1 MKRPDGEGQGH
12 ADGPNE
18 NGAVSVVEK
27 LIHKVEP
34 HFEEG
39 GKFHR
44 LYYAFD
50 MMKSMNFSLPTRTQ
64 DGVHIRDGIDVRRMM
79 FTVIIA
85 LIPALLYGI
94 YNVGYQ
100 TLLEPGTVSGAVP
113 IGQAFWVGLLKMV
126 PILAVTYVVGG
137 VWEAVFAV
145 VRKHE
150 VSEGFLVTGLLVP
163 LIVPPT
169 IPLWQLAIAT
179 SFGVV
184 IGKEIFGGTG
194 MNIFNPALVVRAFL
208 FFAYP
213 AQISGD
219 RVWVALDGY
228 AAASPLAVVAEGAE
242 MPIVDML
249 AAQGV
254 TWWNSFIG
262 LIPGSIGETSTL
274 AILLGIGL
282 LLITGVGSWR
292 IMLSMLAGGVLM
304 AGILNLAAPHPGHFL
319 ALPIHY
325 HLTLGGFAFGLAF
338 MATDPVSAAATDTG
352 KLIYGF
358 LCGVLSIL
366 VRILNPA
373 FPEGVMLAIL
383 FMNMFAPLIDHF
395 VVRSNIKKR
404 LARAAVPATAAA
416 RLTE

>member
-1 MKRPDGEGQGH
+1 MQQLLKGLLERVEPLFEKGGKL
-12 ADGPNE
+12 
-18 NGAVSVVEK
+18 EK
-27 LIHKVEP
+27 LYP
-34 HFEEG
+34 A
-39 GKFHR
+39 
-44 LYYAFD
+44 YDAFATLA
-50 MMKSMNFSLPTRTQ
+50 FVLPNRTEA
-64 DGVHIRDGIDVRRMM
+64 GAHIRDDFDSKRMM
-79 FTVIIA
+79 VTVIFA
-85 LIPALLYGI
+85 LIPCTLVGI
-94 YNVGYQ
+94 FNVGFQ
-100 TLLEPGTVSGAVP
+100 RLLAMGVEPAFAPAVVQGLIRFLP
-113 IGQAFWVGLLKMV
+113 ILIVTYAVGL
-126 PILAVTYVVGG
+126 G
-137 VWEAVFAV
+137 WEFLFAV
-145 VRKHE
+145 IRRHE
-150 VSEGFLVTGLLVP
+150 VSEGFLVSGFLVA

-169 IPLWQLAIAT
+169 IPLWQLAVAT
-179 SFGVV
+179 TFGVI

-219 RVWVALDGY
+219 RVWVAVDGY

-242 MPIVDML
+242 APIVDVL

-292 IMLSMLAGGVLM
+292 IMVSMLVGGVLM
-304 AGILNLAAPHPGHFL
+304 AAILNLAAPHPGHFL

-325 HLTLGGFAFGLAF
+325 HLTLGGFAFGLAY

-395 VVRSNIKKR
+395 VVRGNVKKR
-404 LARAAVPATAAA
+404 LARAAVPATADA
-416 RLTE
+416 RVGE

>member
-1 MKRPDGEGQGH
+1 MQQLLKGLLERIEPLFEKGGKL
-12 ADGPNE
+12 
-18 NGAVSVVEK
+18 EK
-27 LIHKVEP
+27 LYP
-34 HFEEG
+34 A
-39 GKFHR
+39 
-44 LYYAFD
+44 YDAFATLA
-50 MMKSMNFSLPTRTQ
+50 FVLPNRTEA
-64 DGVHIRDGIDVRRMM
+64 GAHIRDDFDSKRMM
-79 FTVIIA
+79 VTVILA
-85 LIPALLYGI
+85 LIPCTLVGI
-94 YNVGYQ
+94 YNIGLQ
-100 TLLEPGTVSGAVP
+100 RLLAMGVEPALAPALVQGLIRFLP
-113 IGQAFWVGLLKMV
+113 ILIVTYAVGL
-126 PILAVTYVVGG
+126 G
-137 VWEAVFAV
+137 WEFLFAV
-145 VRKHE
+145 VRRHE
-150 VSEGFLVTGLLVP
+150 VSEGFLVSGFLVA
-163 LIVPPT
+163 LIVPPS
-169 IPLWQLAIAT
+169 IPLWQLAVAT
-179 SFGVV
+179 TFGVI

-416 RLTE
+416 QLTE

>member
-1 MKRPDGEGQGH
+1 MQQLLKGLLERIEPLFEKGGKL
-12 ADGPNE
+12 
-18 NGAVSVVEK
+18 EK
-27 LIHKVEP
+27 LYP
-34 HFEEG
+34 A
-39 GKFHR
+39 
-44 LYYAFD
+44 YDAFATLA
-50 MMKSMNFSLPTRTQ
+50 FVLPNRTEA
-64 DGVHIRDGIDVRRMM
+64 GAHIRDDFDSKRMM
-79 FTVIIA
+79 VTVILA
-85 LIPALLYGI
+85 LIPCTLVGI
-94 YNVGYQ
+94 YNIGLQ
-100 TLLEPGTVSGAVP
+100 RLLAMGVEPAFAPALVQGLIRFLP
-113 IGQAFWVGLLKMV
+113 ILIVTYAVGL
-126 PILAVTYVVGG
+126 G
-137 VWEAVFAV
+137 WEFLFAV
-145 VRKHE
+145 VRRHE
-150 VSEGFLVTGLLVP
+150 VSEGFLVSGFLVA
-163 LIVPPT
+163 LIVPPS
-169 IPLWQLAIAT
+169 IPLWQLAVAT
-179 SFGVV
+179 TFGVI

-228 AAASPLAVVAEGAE
+228 ASASPLALVAEGAQ

-416 RLTE
+416 QLTE

>member
-1 MKRPDGEGQGH
+1 MQQLLKGLLERIEPLFEKGGKL
-12 ADGPNE
+12 
-18 NGAVSVVEK
+18 EK
-27 LIHKVEP
+27 LYP
-34 HFEEG
+34 A
-39 GKFHR
+39 
-44 LYYAFD
+44 YDAFATLA
-50 MMKSMNFSLPTRTQ
+50 FVLPNRTEA
-64 DGVHIRDGIDVRRMM
+64 GAHIRDDFDSKRMM
-79 FTVIIA
+79 VTVILA
-85 LIPALLYGI
+85 LIPCTLVGI
-94 YNVGYQ
+94 YNIGLQ
-100 TLLEPGTVSGAVP
+100 RLLAMGVEPALAPALVQGLIRFLP
-113 IGQAFWVGLLKMV
+113 ILIVTYAVGL
-126 PILAVTYVVGG
+126 G
-137 VWEAVFAV
+137 WEFLFAV
-145 VRKHE
+145 VRRHE
-150 VSEGFLVTGLLVP
+150 VSEGFLVSGFLVA
-163 LIVPPT
+163 LIVPPS
-169 IPLWQLAIAT
+169 IPLWQLAVAT
-179 SFGVV
+179 TFGVI

-404 LARAAVPATAAA
+404 LARAAVPAPAAA
-416 RLTE
+416 AVTE

>member
-1 MKRPDGEGQGH
+1 MQQLLKGLLERIEPLFEKGGKL
-12 ADGPNE
+12 
-18 NGAVSVVEK
+18 EK
-27 LIHKVEP
+27 LYP
-34 HFEEG
+34 A
-39 GKFHR
+39 
-44 LYYAFD
+44 YDAFATLA
-50 MMKSMNFSLPTRTQ
+50 FVLPNRTEA
-64 DGVHIRDGIDVRRMM
+64 GAHIRDDFDSKRMM
-79 FTVIIA
+79 VTVILA
-85 LIPALLYGI
+85 LIPCTLVGI
-94 YNVGYQ
+94 YNIGLQ
-100 TLLEPGTVSGAVP
+100 RLLAMGVEPAFAPALVQGLIRFLP
-113 IGQAFWVGLLKMV
+113 ILIVTYAVGL
-126 PILAVTYVVGG
+126 G
-137 VWEAVFAV
+137 WEFLFAV
-145 VRKHE
+145 VRRHE
-150 VSEGFLVTGLLVP
+150 VSEGFLVSGFLVA
-163 LIVPPT
+163 LIVPPS
-169 IPLWQLAIAT
+169 IPLWQLAVAT
-179 SFGVV
+179 TFGVI

-228 AAASPLAVVAEGAE
+228 AAASPLAVVAEGAQ

-404 LARAAVPATAAA
+404 LARAPVPAPAAVQ
-416 RLTE
+416 LTE

>member
-1 MKRPDGEGQGH
+1 MQQLLKGLLER
-12 ADGPNE
+12 
-18 NGAVSVVEK
+18 
-27 LIHKVEP
+27 VEP
-34 HFEEG
+34 LFEKG
-39 GKFHR
+39 GKLER
-44 LYYAFD
+44 LYPAYDAFATLA
-50 MMKSMNFSLPTRTQ
+50 FVLPNRTRS
-64 DGVHIRDGIDVRRMM
+64 GSHIRDDFDSKRMM
-79 FTVIIA
+79 ITVIIA
-85 LIPALLYGI
+85 LIPPTLVGI
-94 YNVGYQ
+94 FNVGYQ
-100 TLLEPGTVSGAVP
+100 RLLAAGVEVTFLAAAAQGLLRFLP
-113 IGQAFWVGLLKMV
+113 ILIVTYAVGL
-126 PILAVTYVVGG
+126 G
-137 VWEAVFAV
+137 WEFLFAV
-145 VRKHE
+145 IRRHE
-150 VSEGFLVTGLLVP
+150 VSEGFLVSGFLIA

-169 IPLWQLAIAT
+169 IPWWQLAIAT
-179 SFGVV
+179 TFGVV

-228 AAASPLAVVAEGAE
+228 SAATPLAVVAEGAE
-242 MPIVDML
+242 APIVDVL

-292 IMLSMLAGGVLM
+292 IMLSMLVGGVVMGAVLQ
-304 AGILNLAAPHPGHFL
+304 LAAPHPGHFM
-319 ALPIHY
+319 ALPVHY
-325 HLTLGGFAFGLAF
+325 HLTLGGFAFGLAY
-338 MATDPVSAAATDTG
+338 MATDPVSAAATDAG
-352 KLIYGF
+352 KWIYGF
-358 LCGVLSIL
+358 LVGVLSIL

-395 VVRSNIKKR
+395 VVRGNIKQR
-404 LARAAVPATAAA
+404 LARAAVAAPEPAQVS
-416 RLTE
+416 E

>member
-1 MKRPDGEGQGH
+1 MQQLLKGLLERIEPLFEKGGKL
-12 ADGPNE
+12 
-18 NGAVSVVEK
+18 EK
-27 LIHKVEP
+27 LYP
-34 HFEEG
+34 A
-39 GKFHR
+39 
-44 LYYAFD
+44 YDAFATLA
-50 MMKSMNFSLPTRTQ
+50 FVLPNRTEA
-64 DGVHIRDGIDVRRMM
+64 GAHIRDDFDSKRMM
-79 FTVIIA
+79 VTVILA
-85 LIPALLYGI
+85 LIPCTLVGI
-94 YNVGYQ
+94 YNIGLQ
-100 TLLEPGTVSGAVP
+100 RLLAMGVEPALAPALVQGLIRFLP
-113 IGQAFWVGLLKMV
+113 ILIVTYAVGL
-126 PILAVTYVVGG
+126 G
-137 VWEAVFAV
+137 WEFLFAV
-145 VRKHE
+145 VRRHE
-150 VSEGFLVTGLLVP
+150 VSEGFLVSGFLVA
-163 LIVPPT
+163 LIVPPS
-169 IPLWQLAIAT
+169 IPLWQLAVAT
-179 SFGVV
+179 TFGVI

-228 AAASPLAVVAEGAE
+228 AAASPLAVVAEGAQ

-404 LARAAVPATAAA
+404 LARAPVPAPAAVQ
-416 RLTE
+416 LTE

>member
-1 MKRPDGEGQGH
+1 MQQLLKGLLERIEPLFEKGGKL
-12 ADGPNE
+12 
-18 NGAVSVVEK
+18 EK
-27 LIHKVEP
+27 LYP
-34 HFEEG
+34 A
-39 GKFHR
+39 
-44 LYYAFD
+44 YDAFATLA
-50 MMKSMNFSLPTRTQ
+50 FVLPNRTEA
-64 DGVHIRDGIDVRRMM
+64 GAHIRDDFDSKRMM
-79 FTVIIA
+79 VTVILA
-85 LIPALLYGI
+85 LIPCTLVGI
-94 YNVGYQ
+94 YNIGLQ
-100 TLLEPGTVSGAVP
+100 RLLAMGVEPAFAPALVQGLIRFLP
-113 IGQAFWVGLLKMV
+113 ILIVTYAVGL
-126 PILAVTYVVGG
+126 G
-137 VWEAVFAV
+137 WEFLFAV
-145 VRKHE
+145 VRRHE
-150 VSEGFLVTGLLVP
+150 VSEGFLVSGFLVA
-163 LIVPPT
+163 LIVPPS
-169 IPLWQLAIAT
+169 IPLWQLAVAT
-179 SFGVV
+179 TFGVI

-228 AAASPLAVVAEGAE
+228 ASASPLALVAEGAQ

-404 LARAAVPATAAA
+404 LARAAVPAPAAA
-416 RLTE
+416 QLTE

>member
-1 MKRPDGEGQGH
+1 MKRPDGNGSGHEGS
-12 ADGPNE
+12 P
-18 NGAVSVVEK
+18 VSVVDK

-100 TLLEPGTVSGAVP
+100 TLLEPGTTSTVVP
-113 IGQAFWVGLLKMV
+113 IGEAFWVGLLKIL

-137 VWEAVFAV
+137 VWEMVFAI

-194 MNIFNPALVVRAFL
+194 MNIFNPALVIRAFL

-213 AQISGD
+213 VYISGD
-219 RVWVALDGY
+219 LVWVADGRT
-228 AAASPLAVVAEGAE
+228 AATPLALIAEGALQTGDVLDE
-242 MPIVDML
+242 L
-249 AAQGV
+249 TAAGF
-254 TWWNSFIG
+254 TWWNMFIG
-262 LIPGSIGETSTL
+262 SIPGSIGETSAL
-274 AILLGIGL
+274 AILLGGL
-282 LLITGVGSWR
+282 LLVATGVGSWR
-292 IMLSMLAGGVLM
+292 VMLSMLLGGISM
-304 AGILNLAAPHPGHFL
+304 ALLLNLVAPSPASFA
-319 ALPIHY
+319 ALPAHY
-325 HLTLGGFAFGLAF
+325 HLVMGGFAFGLVY
-338 MATDPVSAAATDTG
+338 MATDPVSAAATNTG
-352 KLIYGF
+352 KWIYGAIV
-358 LCGVLSIL
+358 GALSIL
-366 VRILNPA
+366 VRTLNPA
-373 FPEGVMLAIL
+373 YPEGVMLAIL
-383 FMNMFAPLIDHF
+383 FMNMFAPLIDHY
-395 VVRSNIKKR
+395 VVKANMRRR
-404 LARAAVPATAAA
+404 LARAAQ
-416 RLTE
+416 

>member
-1 MKRPDGEGQGH
+1 MID
-12 ADGPNE
+12 
-18 NGAVSVVEK
+18 K
-27 LIHKVEP
+27 LIHKAEA

-44 LYYAFD
+44 LYYVFD
-50 MMKSMNFSLPTRTQ
+50 MLKSMHFSLPTRTQ
-64 DGVHIRDGIDVRRMM
+64 GGVHIRDGIDVRRMM
-79 FTVIIA
+79 ATVIIA
-85 LIPALLYGI
+85 LIPPLLYGM
-94 YNVGYQ
+94 YNIGFQNLVA
-100 TLLEPGTVSGAVP
+100 LGTDPAAVP
-113 IGQAFWVGLLKMV
+113 IGRAFGIGLLKML

-137 VWEAVFAV
+137 AWEALFAV

-228 AAASPLAVVAEGAE
+228 SAASPLAVVAEGAE
-242 MPIVDML
+242 APIVDVL
-249 AAQGV
+249 AAQGM

-292 IMLSMLAGGVLM
+292 IMLSMLIGGVVM

-325 HLTLGGFAFGLAF
+325 HLTLGGFAFGLAY
-338 MATDPVSAAATDTG
+338 MATDPVSAAATDMG
-352 KLIYGF
+352 KWIYGF
-358 LCGVLSIL
+358 LVGVLSIL
-366 VRILNPA
+366 VRIINPA

-395 VVRSNIKKR
+395 VVRSNVKKR
-404 LARAAVPATAAA
+404 LARAPVATPVGAPVA
-416 RLTE
+416 E

>member
-1 MKRPDGEGQGH
+1 MQQLLKGLLERIEPLFEKGGKL
-12 ADGPNE
+12 
-18 NGAVSVVEK
+18 EK
-27 LIHKVEP
+27 LYP
-34 HFEEG
+34 A
-39 GKFHR
+39 
-44 LYYAFD
+44 YDAFATLA
-50 MMKSMNFSLPTRTQ
+50 FVLPNRTEA
-64 DGVHIRDGIDVRRMM
+64 GAHIRDDFDSKRMM
-79 FTVIIA
+79 VTVILA
-85 LIPALLYGI
+85 LIPCTLVGI
-94 YNVGYQ
+94 YNIGLQ
-100 TLLEPGTVSGAVP
+100 RLLAMGVEPAFAPALVQGLIRFLP
-113 IGQAFWVGLLKMV
+113 ILIVTYAVGL
-126 PILAVTYVVGG
+126 G
-137 VWEAVFAV
+137 WEFLFAV
-145 VRKHE
+145 VRRHE
-150 VSEGFLVTGLLVP
+150 VSEGFLVSGFLVA
-163 LIVPPT
+163 LIVPPS
-169 IPLWQLAIAT
+169 IPLWQLAVAT
-179 SFGVV
+179 TFGVI

-228 AAASPLAVVAEGAE
+228 ASASPLALVAEGAE

-404 LARAAVPATAAA
+404 LARAAVPAPAAA
-416 RLTE
+416 QLTE

>member
-1 MKRPDGEGQGH
+1 MKRSDGQDPRHEEGST
-12 ADGPNE
+12 
-18 NGAVSVVEK
+18 SVIDK

-64 DGVHIRDGIDVRRMM
+64 EGVHIRDGIDVRRMM
-79 FTVIIA
+79 ATVIIA

-100 TLLEPGTVSGAVP
+100 TLLEPGATSGAVP
-113 IGQAFWVGLLKMV
+113 VGQAFWVGLLKML

-137 VWEAVFAV
+137 VWETVFAV

-194 MNIFNPALVVRAFL
+194 MNIFNPALVIRAFL

-213 AQISGD
+213 VQISGD
-219 RVWVALDGY
+219 LVWVADART
-228 AAASPLAVVAEGAE
+228 AATPLAVIAEGAQTAPDVVAE
-242 MPIVDML
+242 L
-249 AAQGV
+249 TAAGF
-254 TWWNSFIG
+254 TWWNMFVGS
-262 LIPGSIGETSTL
+262 IPGSIGETSTL
-274 AILLGIGL
+274 AIILGAL
-282 LLITGVGSWR
+282 LLVATGVGSWR
-292 IMLSMLAGGVLM
+292 VMLSMLAGGIVM
-304 AGILNLAAPHPGHFL
+304 ALLLNLVAPSPASFA
-319 ALPIHY
+319 ALPAHY
-325 HLTLGGFAFGLAF
+325 HLVMGGFAFGLVY
-338 MATDPVSAAATDTG
+338 MATDPVSAAATNTG
-352 KLIYGF
+352 KWIYGAIV
-358 LCGVLSIL
+358 GALSIL
-366 VRILNPA
+366 VRTINPA
-373 FPEGVMLAIL
+373 YPEGVMLAIL
-383 FMNMFAPLIDHF
+383 FMNMFAPLIDHY
-395 VVRSNIKKR
+395 VVKANMRRR
-404 LARAAVPATAAA
+404 LARAAQ
-416 RLTE
+416 

>member
-1 MKRPDGEGQGH
+1 VQQLLKGLLERIEPLFEKGGKL
-12 ADGPNE
+12 
-18 NGAVSVVEK
+18 EK
-27 LIHKVEP
+27 LYP
-34 HFEEG
+34 A
-39 GKFHR
+39 
-44 LYYAFD
+44 YDAFATLA
-50 MMKSMNFSLPTRTQ
+50 FVLPNRTEA
-64 DGVHIRDGIDVRRMM
+64 GAHIRDDFDSKRMM
-79 FTVIIA
+79 VTVILA
-85 LIPALLYGI
+85 LIPCTLVGI
-94 YNVGYQ
+94 YNIGLQ
-100 TLLEPGTVSGAVP
+100 RLLAMGVEPALAPALVQGLIRFLP
-113 IGQAFWVGLLKMV
+113 ILIVTYAVGL
-126 PILAVTYVVGG
+126 G
-137 VWEAVFAV
+137 WEFLFAV
-145 VRKHE
+145 VRRHE
-150 VSEGFLVTGLLVP
+150 VSEGFLVSGFLVA
-163 LIVPPT
+163 LIVPPS
-169 IPLWQLAIAT
+169 IPLWQLAVAT
-179 SFGVV
+179 TFGVI

-304 AGILNLAAPHPGHFL
+304 AGILNLAAPDPGHFL

-416 RLTE
+416 QLTE

>member
-1 MKRPDGEGQGH
+1 MQQSLKELLERIEPLFEK
-12 ADGPNE
+12 
-18 NGAVSVVEK
+18 GAKLEK
-27 LIHKVEP
+27 LYP
-34 HFEEG
+34 A
-39 GKFHR
+39 
-44 LYYAFD
+44 YDAFATLA
-50 MMKSMNFSLPTRTQ
+50 FVLPNRTHA
-64 DGVHIRDGIDVRRMM
+64 GAHIRDDFDSKRMM
-79 FTVIIA
+79 VTVIFA
-85 LIPALLYGI
+85 LIPCTLVGIFNIGFQRLLAMG
-94 YNVGYQ
+94 V
-100 TLLEPGTVSGAVP
+100 EPAFAPAVVQGLIRFLP
-113 IGQAFWVGLLKMV
+113 ILIVTYAVGL
-126 PILAVTYVVGG
+126 G
-137 VWEAVFAV
+137 WEFLFAV
-145 VRKHE
+145 IRRHE
-150 VSEGFLVTGLLVP
+150 VSEGFLVSGFLVA
-163 LIVPPT
+163 LIVPPS
-169 IPLWQLAIAT
+169 IPLWQLAVAT
-179 SFGVV
+179 TFGVI

-242 MPIVDML
+242 APIVDVL

-292 IMLSMLAGGVLM
+292 IMVSMLVGGVLM

-325 HLTLGGFAFGLAF
+325 HLTLGGFAFGLAY

-366 VRILNPA
+366 VRIINPA

-395 VVRSNIKKR
+395 VVRGNVKKR
-404 LARAAVPATAAA
+404 LARAVVPAAAQA
-416 RLTE
+416 QVPEAQGTE

>member
-1 MKRPDGEGQGH
+1 M
-12 ADGPNE
+12 
-18 NGAVSVVEK
+18 SVIDK

-79 FTVIIA
+79 ATVIIA

-100 TLLEPGTVSGAVP
+100 TLLEPGATSGAVP
-113 IGQAFWVGLLKMV
+113 VGQAFWVGLLKML

-137 VWEAVFAV
+137 AWEALFAV

-194 MNIFNPALVVRAFL
+194 MNIFNPALVIRAFL

-213 AQISGD
+213 VQISGD
-219 RVWVALDGY
+219 LVWVADGRT
-228 AAASPLAVVAEGAE
+228 AATPLAVIAEGALE
-242 MPIVDML
+242 TGDVVTEL
-249 AAQGV
+249 TAAGF
-254 TWWNSFIG
+254 TWWNMFVGS
-262 LIPGSIGETSTL
+262 IPGSIGETSAL
-274 AILLGIGL
+274 AILLGGVL
-282 LLITGVGSWR
+282 LAAAGVGSWR
-292 IMLSMLAGGVLM
+292 VMLSMLLGGIAM
-304 AGILNLAAPHPGHFL
+304 ALLLNLVAPSPASFA
-319 ALPIHY
+319 ALPAHY
-325 HLTLGGFAFGLAF
+325 HLVMGGFAFGLVY
-338 MATDPVSAAATDTG
+338 MATDPVSAAATNTG
-352 KLIYGF
+352 KWIYGAIV
-358 LCGVLSIL
+358 GALSIL
-366 VRILNPA
+366 VRTINPA
-373 FPEGVMLAIL
+373 YPEGVMLAIL
-383 FMNMFAPLIDHF
+383 FMNMFAPLIDHY
-395 VVRSNIKKR
+395 VVKANMRRR
-404 LARAAVPATAAA
+404 LARAAQ
-416 RLTE
+416 

>member
-1 MKRPDGEGQGH
+1 MQQLLKGLLQRVEPLFEKGGKL
-12 ADGPNE
+12 
-18 NGAVSVVEK
+18 EK
-27 LIHKVEP
+27 LYP
-34 HFEEG
+34 A
-39 GKFHR
+39 
-44 LYYAFD
+44 YDAFATLA
-50 MMKSMNFSLPTRTQ
+50 FVLPNRTHA
-64 DGVHIRDGIDVRRMM
+64 GAHIRDDFDSKRMM
-79 FTVIIA
+79 VTVIFA
-85 LIPALLYGI
+85 LIPCTLVGI
-94 YNVGYQ
+94 FNIGYQ
-100 TLLEPGTVSGAVP
+100 RLLAECGVLGADVCAMGVSFTFVQAVVQGLIRFLP
-113 IGQAFWVGLLKMV
+113 ILIVTYAVGL
-126 PILAVTYVVGG
+126 G
-137 VWEAVFAV
+137 WEFLFAV
-145 VRKHE
+145 IRRHE
-150 VSEGFLVTGLLVP
+150 VSEGFLVSGFLVA
-163 LIVPPT
+163 LIVPPS
-169 IPLWQLAIAT
+169 IPLWQLAVAT
-179 SFGVV
+179 TFGVI

-228 AAASPLAVVAEGAE
+228 ASASPLAVVAEGAE
-242 MPIVDML
+242 APIVDVL

-254 TWWNSFIG
+254 TWLNSFVG

-282 LLITGVGSWR
+282 LLVTGVGSWR

-325 HLTLGGFAFGLAF
+325 HLTLGGFAFGLAY

-395 VVRSNIKKR
+395 VVRSNVKKR
-404 LARAAVPATAAA
+404 LARAVVPAAANA
-416 RLTE
+416 RVTE

>member
-1 MKRPDGEGQGH
+1 
-12 ADGPNE
+12 
-18 NGAVSVVEK
+18 VSVVEK

-44 LYYAFD
+44 LYYVFD
-50 MMKSMNFSLPTRTQ
+50 MLKSMNFSLPTRTQ

-79 FTVIIA
+79 ATVIIA

-100 TLLEPGTVSGAVP
+100 TLLEPGATSGAVP
-113 IGQAFWVGLLKMV
+113 VGQAFWVGLLKML

-194 MNIFNPALVVRAFL
+194 MNIFNPALVIRAFL

-213 AQISGD
+213 VQISGD
-219 RVWVALDGY
+219 LVWVADGRT
-228 AAASPLAVVAEGAE
+228 AATPLAVIAEGALE
-242 MPIVDML
+242 TGDVVTEL
-249 AAQGV
+249 TAAGF
-254 TWWNSFIG
+254 TWWNMFVGS
-262 LIPGSIGETSTL
+262 IPGSIGETSAL
-274 AILLGIGL
+274 AILLGGVL
-282 LLITGVGSWR
+282 LAAAGVGSWR
-292 IMLSMLAGGVLM
+292 VMLSMLLGGIAM
-304 AGILNLAAPHPGHFL
+304 ALLLNLVAPSPASFA
-319 ALPIHY
+319 ALPAHY
-325 HLTLGGFAFGLAF
+325 HLVMGGFAFGLVY
-338 MATDPVSAAATDTG
+338 MATDPVSAAATNTG
-352 KLIYGF
+352 KWIYGAIV
-358 LCGVLSIL
+358 GALSIL
-366 VRILNPA
+366 VRTINPA
-373 FPEGVMLAIL
+373 YPEGVMLAIL
-383 FMNMFAPLIDHF
+383 FMNMFAPLIDHY
-395 VVRSNIKKR
+395 VVKANMRRR
-404 LARAAVPATAAA
+404 LARAAQ
-416 RLTE
+416 

>member
-1 MKRPDGEGQGH
+1 MQQLLKELLERIEPLFEK
-12 ADGPNE
+12 
-18 NGAVSVVEK
+18 GAKLEK
-27 LIHKVEP
+27 LYP
-34 HFEEG
+34 A
-39 GKFHR
+39 
-44 LYYAFD
+44 YDAFATLA
-50 MMKSMNFSLPTRTQ
+50 FVLPNRTHA
-64 DGVHIRDGIDVRRMM
+64 GAHIRDDFDSKRMM
-79 FTVIIA
+79 VTVIFA
-85 LIPALLYGI
+85 LIPCTLVGIFNIGFQRLLAMG
-94 YNVGYQ
+94 V
-100 TLLEPGTVSGAVP
+100 EPAFAPAVIQGLIRFLP
-113 IGQAFWVGLLKMV
+113 ILIVTYAVGL
-126 PILAVTYVVGG
+126 G
-137 VWEAVFAV
+137 WEFLFAV
-145 VRKHE
+145 IRRHE
-150 VSEGFLVTGLLVP
+150 VSEGFLVSGFLVA
-163 LIVPPT
+163 LIVPPS
-169 IPLWQLAIAT
+169 IPLWQLAVAT
-179 SFGVV
+179 TFGVI

-242 MPIVDML
+242 APIVDVL

-292 IMLSMLAGGVLM
+292 IMVSMLVGGVLM

-325 HLTLGGFAFGLAF
+325 HLTLGGFAFGLAY

-366 VRILNPA
+366 VRIINPA

-395 VVRSNIKKR
+395 VVRGNVKKR
-404 LARAAVPATAAA
+404 LARAVVPAAAQA
-416 RLTE
+416 QVPEAHADTE

>member
-1 MKRPDGEGQGH
+1 MQQLLKGLLER
-12 ADGPNE
+12 
-18 NGAVSVVEK
+18 
-27 LIHKVEP
+27 VEP
-34 HFEEG
+34 LFEKG
-39 GKFHR
+39 GK
-44 LYYAFD
+44 LEKMYPAYDAFATLA
-50 MMKSMNFSLPTRTQ
+50 FVLPNRTHA
-64 DGVHIRDGIDVRRMM
+64 GAHIRDDFDSKRMM
-79 FTVIIA
+79 VTVIFA
-85 LIPALLYGI
+85 LIPCTLVGI
-94 YNVGYQ
+94 FNIGFQRMLAMGV
-100 TLLEPGTVSGAVP
+100 EPAFAPAMVQGLIRFLP
-113 IGQAFWVGLLKMV
+113 ILIVTYAVGL
-126 PILAVTYVVGG
+126 G
-137 VWEAVFAV
+137 WEFLFAV
-145 VRKHE
+145 IRRHE
-150 VSEGFLVTGLLVP
+150 VSEGFLVSGFLVA
-163 LIVPPT
+163 LIVPPS
-169 IPLWQLAIAT
+169 IPLWQLAVAT
-179 SFGVV
+179 TFGVI

-219 RVWVALDGY
+219 RVWVAMDGY

-242 MPIVDML
+242 APIVDVL

-292 IMLSMLAGGVLM
+292 IMVSMLAGGVLM

-325 HLTLGGFAFGLAF
+325 HLTLGGFAFGLAY

-395 VVRSNIKKR
+395 VVRSNVKKR
-404 LARAAVPATAAA
+404 LARATVPATADAPV
-416 RLTE
+416 TE

>member
-1 MKRPDGEGQGH
+1 MKRPDGEGPGH
-12 ADGPNE
+12 EDGPNENGPNE
-18 NGAVSVVEK
+18 NGAVSVIDK

-64 DGVHIRDGIDVRRMM
+64 EGVHIRDGIDVRRMM

-85 LIPALLYGI
+85 LIPPLLYGI
-94 YNVGYQ
+94 YNLGYQ
-100 TLLEPGTVSGAVP
+100 TLLEPGTVSGAIP
-113 IGQAFWVGLLKMV
+113 IGQAFWIGLLKMV

-137 VWEAVFAV
+137 VWETVFAV

-194 MNIFNPALVVRAFL
+194 MNIFNPALVIRAFL

-213 AQISGD
+213 VQISGD
-219 RVWVALDGY
+219 LVWVADART
-228 AAASPLAVVAEGAE
+228 AATPLAVIAEGAQTAPDVVAE
-242 MPIVDML
+242 L
-249 AAQGV
+249 TAAGF
-254 TWWNSFIG
+254 TWWNMFVGS
-262 LIPGSIGETSTL
+262 IPGSIGETSTL
-274 AILLGIGL
+274 AIILGAL
-282 LLITGVGSWR
+282 LLVATGVGSWR
-292 IMLSMLAGGVLM
+292 VMLSMLAGGIVM
-304 AGILNLAAPHPGHFL
+304 ALLLNLVAPSPASFA
-319 ALPIHY
+319 ALPAHY
-325 HLTLGGFAFGLAF
+325 HLVMGGFAFGLVY
-338 MATDPVSAAATDTG
+338 MATDPVSAAATNTG
-352 KLIYGF
+352 KWIYGAIV
-358 LCGVLSIL
+358 GALSIL
-366 VRILNPA
+366 VRTINPA
-373 FPEGVMLAIL
+373 YPEGVMLAIL
-383 FMNMFAPLIDHF
+383 FMNMFAPLIDHY
-395 VVRSNIKKR
+395 VVKANMRRR
-404 LARAAVPATAAA
+404 LARAAQ
-416 RLTE
+416 

>member
-1 MKRPDGEGQGH
+1 MQQLLKGLLERVEPLFEKGGKL
-12 ADGPNE
+12 
-18 NGAVSVVEK
+18 EK
-27 LIHKVEP
+27 LYP
-34 HFEEG
+34 A
-39 GKFHR
+39 
-44 LYYAFD
+44 YDAFATLA
-50 MMKSMNFSLPTRTQ
+50 FVLPNRTEA
-64 DGVHIRDGIDVRRMM
+64 GAHIRDDFDSKRLMV
-79 FTVIIA
+79 TVIFA
-85 LIPALLYGI
+85 LIPPTLVGIFNIGFQRLLAMG
-94 YNVGYQ
+94 V
-100 TLLEPGTVSGAVP
+100 EPAFAPAVVQGLIRFLP
-113 IGQAFWVGLLKMV
+113 ILIVTYAVGL
-126 PILAVTYVVGG
+126 G
-137 VWEAVFAV
+137 WEFLFAV
-145 VRKHE
+145 IRRHE
-150 VSEGFLVTGLLVP
+150 VSEGFLVSGFLIA
-163 LIVPPT
+163 LIVPPS
-169 IPLWQLAIAT
+169 IPLWQLAVAT
-179 SFGVV
+179 TFGVI

-219 RVWVALDGY
+219 RVWVALDGH

-242 MPIVDML
+242 APIADVL

-292 IMLSMLAGGVLM
+292 IMLSMLVGGVLM

-319 ALPIHY
+319 ALPVHY
-325 HLTLGGFAFGLAF
+325 HLTLGGFAFGLAY

-358 LCGVLSIL
+358 LCGLLSIL

-395 VVRSNIKKR
+395 VVRGNIKKR
-404 LARAAVPATAAA
+404 LARATVPATADA
-416 RLTE
+416 RGVE

>member
-1 MKRPDGEGQGH
+1 MQQLLKGLLER
-12 ADGPNE
+12 
-18 NGAVSVVEK
+18 
-27 LIHKVEP
+27 VEP
-34 HFEEG
+34 LFEKG
-39 GKFHR
+39 GK
-44 LYYAFD
+44 LEKMYPAYDAFATLA
-50 MMKSMNFSLPTRTQ
+50 FVLPNRTHA
-64 DGVHIRDGIDVRRMM
+64 GAHIRDDFDSKRMM
-79 FTVIIA
+79 VTVIFA
-85 LIPALLYGI
+85 LIPCTL
-94 YNVGYQ
+94 VGVFNIGFQ
-100 TLLEPGTVSGAVP
+100 RMLAMGVEPAFGPAVVQGLIRFLP
-113 IGQAFWVGLLKMV
+113 ILIVTYAVGL
-126 PILAVTYVVGG
+126 G
-137 VWEAVFAV
+137 WEFLFAV
-145 VRKHE
+145 IRRHE
-150 VSEGFLVTGLLVP
+150 VSEGFLVSGFLVA
-163 LIVPPT
+163 LIVPPS
-169 IPLWQLAIAT
+169 IPLWQLAVAT
-179 SFGVV
+179 TFGVI

-219 RVWVALDGY
+219 RVWVAVDGY
-228 AAASPLAVVAEGAE
+228 AAASPLAIVAEGAE
-242 MPIVDML
+242 APIVDVL

-254 TWWNSFIG
+254 TWFNSFIG

-292 IMLSMLAGGVLM
+292 IMLSMLAGGVVM

-325 HLTLGGFAFGLAF
+325 HLTLGGFAFGLAY

-395 VVRSNIKKR
+395 VVRSNVKKR
-404 LARAAVPATAAA
+404 LARATVPATADA
-416 RLTE
+416 RVTE

>member
-1 MKRPDGEGQGH
+1 MQQLLKGLLER
-12 ADGPNE
+12 
-18 NGAVSVVEK
+18 
-27 LIHKVEP
+27 VEP
-34 HFEEG
+34 LFEKG
-39 GKFHR
+39 GK
-44 LYYAFD
+44 LEKMYPAYDAFATLA
-50 MMKSMNFSLPTRTQ
+50 FVLPNRTHA
-64 DGVHIRDGIDVRRMM
+64 GAHIRDDFDSKRMM
-79 FTVIIA
+79 VTVIFA
-85 LIPALLYGI
+85 LIPCTLVGI
-94 YNVGYQ
+94 FNIGFQRMLAMGV
-100 TLLEPGTVSGAVP
+100 EPAFAPAVVQGLIRFLP
-113 IGQAFWVGLLKMV
+113 ILIVTYAVGL
-126 PILAVTYVVGG
+126 G
-137 VWEAVFAV
+137 WEFLFAV
-145 VRKHE
+145 IRRHE
-150 VSEGFLVTGLLVP
+150 VSEGFLVSGFLVA

-169 IPLWQLAIAT
+169 IPLWQLAVAT
-179 SFGVV
+179 TFGVI

-219 RVWVALDGY
+219 RVWVAMDGY

-242 MPIVDML
+242 APIVDVL

-254 TWWNSFIG
+254 TWLNSFIG

-292 IMLSMLAGGVLM
+292 IMLSMLVGGVVM

-325 HLTLGGFAFGLAF
+325 HLTLGGFAFGLAY
-338 MATDPVSAAATDTG
+338 MATDPVSAAATDAG

-395 VVRSNIKKR
+395 VVRSNVKKR
-404 LARAAVPATAAA
+404 LARATVPTAAGA
-416 RLTE
+416 RVTE